1 MFFKHLKGMGKRK
14 KFDNERV
21 SPKKNYHFTCKPKSS
36 LENILMNLQLS
47 PHKMSE
53 KRHRKKAIFTIV

>member
-1 MFFKHLKGMGKRK
+1 MGKRK